1 MIQTLI
7 KFIKLTFKLKPSFYL
22 FTVLSSLTQTARMLL
37 GVFSVKIMIDALIE
51 NNLEKVLYVALS
63 IVLIQ
68 TLLYI
73 FTKVFDQ
80 VNRVKSM
87 DLRLAINRYTV
98 ERIMKFEYAYLEDP
112 YYLDLRERAKFASDN
127 QSVAQQLLFYI
138 TQFISSAISIVS
150 LGTLLFLFDFWLI
163 AILGV
168 AFVFHVVIFNVSNNY
183 QIAFTNQIIPVNRKF
198 GYYLR
203 TLLEVENAKDYRF
216 TNMNK
221 LIHKKTS
228 AFSNEAMEGIKKI
241 QLGLTKYSYLSDIVN
256 YIQTALT
263 YMIVATKAILNSIPL
278 SDFILYTSTAI
289 QLSRELTTTIE
300 NVANLKR
307 TTEWIKPL
315 FELLDVPLQTEHQE
329 DLEKLHHVNKIEF
342 KNVSFKYPKS
352 DIFVLKNLTF
362 EINQGEK
369 ISVVGLNG
377 AGKTTLV
384 KLLSRLY
391 RPTEGVIM
399 INGIDIWSYDY
410 QTYIKKIAAVFQDY
424 KIFNY
429 TLLENI
435 TTNGDEVGALEAI
448 NKVSLS
454 KKIQSIPNQLRAKYS
469 KSLHKD
475 GIELS
480 GGEQQK
486 LAIAR
491 ALYKN
496 SDLIILDEPTSSL
509 DPIAEAE
516 IYEHFNELVKE
527 KTAIY
532 ISHRMSSSK
541 FCDKILVIDGG
552 VMKDFT
558 THDTLM
564 MNQESLYYQLF
575 TTQAK
580 NYMH

>member
-1 MIQTLI
+1 MIQTLT

-51 NNLEKVLYVALS
+51 NDLEKVLYVALS

-68 TLLYI
+68 TALYVL
-73 FTKVFDQ
+73 TKIFDQ

-87 DLRLAINRYTV
+87 DLRLSINRYTV

-138 TQFISSAISIVS
+138 TQFISSGISIVS

-163 AILGV
+163 AILAV
-168 AFVFHVVIFNVSNNY
+168 AFVFHVVIFNISNNY

-263 YMIVATKAILNSIPL
+263 YMIVATKAILNLIPL

-315 FELLDVPLQTEHQE
+315 FELLDVPLQTENQK
-329 DLEKLHHVNKIEF
+329 DLEKLDTVNKIEF

-352 DIFVLKNLTF
+352 ENYVLKNLSF
-362 EINQGEK
+362 EIHQGEK

-435 TTNGDEVGALEAI
+435 TTNGDELGALEAVS
-448 NKVSLS
+448 KVSLS

-469 KSLHKD
+469 KTLHKD

-516 IYEHFNELVKE
+516 IYEHFNELVKD

-558 THDTLM
+558 THDNLM
-564 MNQESLYYQLF
+564 LNQESLYYKLF

-580 NYMH
+580 NYMQ